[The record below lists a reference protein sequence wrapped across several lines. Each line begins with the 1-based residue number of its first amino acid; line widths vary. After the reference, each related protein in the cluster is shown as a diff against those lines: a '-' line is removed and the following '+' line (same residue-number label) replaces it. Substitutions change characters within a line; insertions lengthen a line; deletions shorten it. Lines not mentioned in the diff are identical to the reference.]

1 MTRPP
6 TAAERSLAAKVDGR
20 AQRVAVARER
30 LRVFVEALEP
40 GLSRQRTTADLVAAA
55 VDLLAQPD
63 RGHVWLA
70 LAVLR
75 AELPLDSD
83 VLRVARAIE
92 LEGSLPALRTALLPS
107 RRLFERGRELR
118 TVEVVQDAV
127 LVDMQHTSHTALATG
142 IQRVARQS
150 AVRWANT
157 HDVTFVGW
165 AHDEKALRRL
175 TSAERKVALHGG
187 AGADQRAASGN
198 HVVVPW
204 QCTYVL
210 PELATEPRR
219 TARMLA
225 LASWSRSRTGVI
237 GFDCVPLSS
246 AETTAPGMAAAFAN
260 NLAAVRQMDRVA
272 AISHAAA
279 AEYEGWRRMLGASG
293 VPGPDVRPVMLPIEA
308 TVAGPEALAAARAEL
323 VVDHLPLVLCVG
335 SHEPRKNHLGV
346 LQAAEIAWRAGSRF
360 SLAFVGGNSW
370 GGDEFGREVARLQDA
385 GRPVVTVS
393 AISDDLLW
401 GAYALARCV
410 VFPSLNEGFGLPV
423 AEAIATGTPV
433 ITSAFGSMSEI
444 AAHGGAL
451 LVDPRDDDAIAHA
464 LRCLVD
470 DDEVHGRLAAQAAA
484 APHTTWDDYADE
496 VWKFL
501 VAEPGSHD

>member
-1 MTRPP
+1 MTRPA
-6 TAAERSLAAKVDGR
+6 TAPEWSLAQKVDAR
-20 AQRVAVARER
+20 SRRTSVARER
-30 LRVFVEALEP
+30 LAVLVDALDPSP
-40 GLSRQRTTADLVAAA
+40 GPRTTEELVAAA
-55 VDLLAQPD
+55 SDLLASGD

-75 AELPLDSD
+75 ASLPLDAD
-83 VLRVARAIE
+83 VQRVSRAIQ
-92 LEGSLPALRTALLPS
+92 LDGSLPALRAALLPS
-107 RRLFERGRELR
+107 RKLLERGRELR
-118 TVEVVQDAV
+118 TVEVLQDAV

-150 AVRWANT
+150 AVRWAER
-157 HDVTFVGW
+157 HDVTLVGW
-165 AHDEKALRRL
+165 TSDEQALRRL
-175 TSAERKVALHGG
+175 TPVEREVALHGG
-187 AGADQRAASGN
+187 AGADQRPGPGDR
-198 HVVVPW
+198 VLVPW
-204 QCTYVL
+204 RCTYVL

-225 LASWSRSRTGVI
+225 LAAWSQSRTGVI

-260 NLAAVRQMDRVA
+260 NLSAVRQMDRVA
-272 AISHAAA
+272 AISRAAA
-279 AEYEGWRRMLGASG
+279 GEYDGWRRMLGAVGLSG
-293 VPGPDVRPVMLPIEA
+293 PEVRPVMLPIEA
-308 TVAGPEALAAARAEL
+308 TAAGPDALAAARAEL
-323 VVDHLPLVLCVG
+323 LVDDLPLVLCVG
-335 SHEPRKNHLGV
+335 SHEPRKNHLAV

-370 GGDEFGREVARLQDA
+370 GGDEFSREVARSRSA

-433 ITSAFGSMSEI
+433 ITSSFGSMAEI

-451 LVDPRDDDAIAHA
+451 LVDPRDDEDIARA
-464 LRCLVD
+464 LRSLVD

-484 APHTTWDDYADE
+484 APHTTWDDYAE
-496 VWKFL
+496 QVWDFL
-501 VAEPGSHD
+501 VEDGARP